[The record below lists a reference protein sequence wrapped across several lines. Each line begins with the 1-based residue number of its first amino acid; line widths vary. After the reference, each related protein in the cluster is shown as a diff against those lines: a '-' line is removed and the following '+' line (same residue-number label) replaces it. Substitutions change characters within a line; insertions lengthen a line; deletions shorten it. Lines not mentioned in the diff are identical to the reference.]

1 MFSLAFNQYHPN
13 VQAII
18 CWLQKLGVQANHA
31 SADRLLQQHPDWPS
45 LLCISD
51 ALHQWHILNAA
62 AKMDVQNIDALP
74 LPFLAQP
81 RHPERPLAIVT
92 KVDATGVT
100 CYQNNYLKPTTL
112 PRADFFQQWTG
123 VYMLAEPQ
131 AQSGEPD
138 YAINK
143 RKQWMHS
150 ILPVTLTACILSV
163 LLWSFSSSIGNAP
176 SLKIQIGLGLQF
188 AFYLGG
194 FLVSCLLLWY
204 ELDKRNPLL
213 QKVCTG
219 IAKGN
224 CNAILTGKAS
234 KVFSWLSW
242 SEVGFFYFAGGLLL
256 LSMPSLLPWAS
267 YWLGWLGIAAIIY
280 PIFSIYYQWQV
291 AKQWCVLCL
300 AVQAILLLLAT
311 NFVVFLSPAVIGV
324 NSISS
329 IQLATMVV
337 GLPVLAWYSIKPYL
351 LRMQQA
357 TDEHRAYLRL
367 KFNAEVFEGLLHKQK
382 MITTATAGLGISLGN
397 PNASNTLVKV
407 CNPYCGPCSKAHP
420 KIEKLLQHNHN
431 LQVQVLFMVPNTPG
445 EKLHTAASH
454 LMAIAQNNNQQLV
467 QQALDD
473 WYLAEKKDYTVFAA
487 KYPLNGE
494 VAAQAPAITAME
506 KWSLDNDI
514 RYTPTIFFN
523 GYELPPE
530 YDPEDLQ
537 YFLQE

>member
-1 MFSLAFNQYHPN
+1 MFNIHFTFHPHTQAVHTWLHHIKIKAHLSSIENTLQAHPN
-13 VQAII
+13 
-18 CWLQKLGVQANHA
+18 
-31 SADRLLQQHPDWPS
+31 WPS
-45 LLCISD
+45 LLCITD
-51 ALHQWHILNAA
+51 TLHQWQIPNAA
-62 AKMDVQNIDALP
+62 AKIDVQQVDELP
-74 LPFLAQP
+74 LPFLAQT

-92 KVDATGVT
+92 KVDTTTVT
-100 CYQNNYLKPTTL
+100 CYQNNYLKTTTL
-112 PRADFFQQWTG
+112 PRADFLQQWTG
-123 VYMLAEPQ
+123 VYMIAEPD

-138 YAINK
+138 YASNK
-143 RKQWMHS
+143 RKHWMRS
-150 ILPVTLTACILSV
+150 ILPVALTACILSV
-163 LLWSFSSSIGNAP
+163 LLWSFSASISNAP
-176 SLKIQIGLGLQF
+176 SLKIQIGLGIQF
-188 AFYLGG
+188 ALYLAGL
-194 FLVSCLLLWY
+194 LVSCLLLWY

-256 LSMPSLLPWAS
+256 LAMPAMIPWAS
-267 YWLGWLGIAAIIY
+267 YWLGWLGMAAIVY
-280 PIFSIYYQWQV
+280 PIFSIYYQWRV

-300 AVQAILLLLAT
+300 AVQAILLLLAI
-311 NFVVFLSPAVIGV
+311 NFVVFLSPAVVGV

-329 IQLATMVV
+329 ILLATLVV
-337 GLPVLAWYSIKPYL
+337 GLPILVWNSIKPYL
-351 LRMQQA
+351 LHMQQA
-357 TDEHRAYLRL
+357 THEHRAYLRL
-367 KFNAEVFEGLLHKQK
+367 KFNTEVFEGLLHKQK
-382 MITTATAGLGISLGN
+382 KMVTPTAGLGISLGN
-397 PNASNTLVKV
+397 PHAPNTLVKV

-420 KIEKLLQHNHN
+420 KIEKLLEHSNN
-431 LQVQVLFMVPNTPG
+431 LQVQVLFMVPDTPG
-445 EKLHTAASH
+445 EKLHTTASH
-454 LMAIAQNNNQQLV
+454 LMAIAQNNNQQVV

-473 WYLAEKKDYTVFAA
+473 WYMAEKKDYTAFAA

-494 VAAQAPAITAME
+494 VAAQAPAITEME
-506 KWSLDNDI
+506 KWSLANDI